1 MAVESRLAILA
12 ALALGLAGA
21 APGAA
26 AELEV
31 RGADGPLWSRTFASP
46 GDDWINDLVPLANGN
61 VLAVG
66 FMGRDDEATAADWAA
81 FASEISPS
89 GTVRSERRYGE
100 GGGTDAFWSVL
111 EGAGGRRIYAGFTT
125 RIGGGGIDALALL
138 ADRDGRMVA
147 EQAFGEAGYD
157 RFTDLTQAG
166 DGFVFIGH
174 SQLAGSDRRRVFV
187 VRTGPDGKESWRRI
201 FDGPGSWGGLYVE
214 PSGDGGFLIVGG
226 VSEGGANADMF
237 VIRTDGEGRELW
249 RKRVGTPDWEDI
261 NHGLV
266 VRPDGRIVLVGY
278 AHPTGGEANDLIAA
292 TLDRDGT
299 LLHFE
304 RFGGSGDERAR
315 LPKLASD
322 GRIWIA
328 GHSDSAGAGGSDA
341 LIVALDRD
349 GAFIDRV
356 ILVGGPGNDI
366 GTAAL
371 PMPEGSLILS
381 GYRDTPGSNEDSF
394 VAGIVPKASV
404 EPNPAFRRTVVTP
417 AR

>member
-1 MAVESRLAILA
+1 MTIRSPLTALAVI
-12 ALALGLAGA
+12 ALGLAGA
-21 APGAA
+21 APGKA

-31 RGADGPLWSRTFASP
+31 RGAEGPLWSRNFASA

-66 FMGRDDEATAADWAA
+66 FVGRDDDVPAADWAA
-81 FASEISPS
+81 LAAEILPG

-111 EGAGGRRIYAGFTT
+111 EGAGGRRMYAGFTT
-125 RIGGGGIDALALL
+125 RIGGDGIDGWAVLTEA
-138 ADRDGRMVA
+138 DGRLVA
-147 EQAFGEAGYD
+147 EQAFGEPGYD
-157 RFTDLTQAG
+157 RFTDLTQDG
-166 DGFVFIGH
+166 DGYVFVGH
-174 SQLAGSDRRRVFV
+174 SQLAGFDRRRVFL

-201 FDGPGSWGGLYVE
+201 FEGPGSWGGLYVE
-214 PSGDGGFLIVGG
+214 PSGDGGFVIAGG
-226 VSEGGANADMF
+226 VSEAGANADMF

-261 NHGLV
+261 NHGLI
-266 VRPDGRIVLVGY
+266 VRPGGHIVLVGY
-278 AHPTGGEANDLIAA
+278 AHPTGAEANDLIAA

-299 LLHFE
+299 LLRFE
-304 RFGGSGDERAR
+304 RFGGSGDDRAR
-315 LPKLASD
+315 LPKLTAD

-349 GAFIDRV
+349 GAFIDRA

-371 PMPEGSLILS
+371 PMPDGSLTLS
-381 GYRDTPGSNEDSF
+381 GYRDASGSKEDSF
-394 VAGIVPKASV
+394 VAGIVPKALA